1 MPTRQLQQHLQELH
15 QQLTSD
21 MPLDDSDKAAL
32 IGLMSDIETRLNTE
46 IAPGAEVSLADDIEL
61 AIDRFELTH
70 PTVASSLR
78 IIMQTLSNI
87 GI

>member
-1 MPTRQLQQHLQELH
+1 MPTRQLQEHLQELH

-21 MPLDDSDKAAL
+21 MPLDDGDKAAL
-32 IGLMSDIETRLNTE
+32 IGLMSDIETRLTAE
-46 IAPGAEVSLADDIEL
+46 IAPGAETSLADDIEL
-61 AIDRFELTH
+61 AIDRFEVTH

-78 IIMQTLSNI
+78 MIMQTLSNI